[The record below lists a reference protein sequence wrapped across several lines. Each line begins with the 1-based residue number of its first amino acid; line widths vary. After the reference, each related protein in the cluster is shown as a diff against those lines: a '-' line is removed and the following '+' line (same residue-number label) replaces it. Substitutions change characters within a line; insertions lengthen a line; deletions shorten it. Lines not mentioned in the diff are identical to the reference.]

1 MCQSCIH
8 VGEKTLESIQCIS
21 CPVGCAY
28 SADNPSC
35 SCRRLAKWGGQLPWV
50 RLFLS
55 CPKIPFLPRQAA
67 HIVKTTVL
75 LSGWDLYTQT
85 QRHTVTPQHSQPF
98 VFIAPVSPRRATS
111 VGGTQKKKQK
121 TRVRATSCRQ
131 ICWANSHTELS
142 YYVQRSSF
150 INLTGNL
157 FS

>member
-98 VFIAPVSPRRATS
+98 VFIAPVSPCRATS
-111 VGGTQKKKQK
+111 VGGTRKKKKNTCSGHQL
-121 TRVRATSCRQ
+121 Q
-131 ICWANSHTELS
+131 ANMLSQFPHWVELLCSAFLIYKS
-142 YYVQRSSF
+142 YR
-150 INLTGNL
+150 
-157 FS
+157 